1 MPETTDSQL
10 LVVDVPIAAS
20 AEDATRILNE
30 PIARGFYLRSVTA
43 SQPMRAVFAKYAP
56 ADDDKCGEE
65 LRAMGLVVANRKEP
79 VMRIVQILCEHDIY
93 RGMQWVGKTVSELK
107 P

>member
-1 MPETTDSQL
+1 MSETTESQL

-43 SQPMRAVFAKYAP
+43 SQPMRAVFAHYATP

-65 LRAMGLVVANRKEP
+65 LRAMKLVVAHRKET
-79 VMRIVQILCEHDIY
+79 VMRIVQILCQHDIY
-93 RGMQWVGKTVSELK
+93 RGTQWVTKAVAEL
-107 P
+107 